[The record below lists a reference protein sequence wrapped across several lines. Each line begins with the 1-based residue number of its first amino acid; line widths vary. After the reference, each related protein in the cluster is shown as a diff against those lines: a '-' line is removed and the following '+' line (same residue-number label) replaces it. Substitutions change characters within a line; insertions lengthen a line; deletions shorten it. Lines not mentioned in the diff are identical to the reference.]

1 MIAIVFLLGL
11 LAVTIFAAATGTE
24 TLPIAEILMLVGIF
38 VLFFG
43 SGVYIAAVLGIL
55 GVLIGFLFSDRPWW
69 AFMGQTLWGPSSN
82 FVLVAVPLFLLMG
95 EILLRA
101 GLSDRAATDAGRRRC
116 EIPG

>member
-69 AFMGQTLWGPSSN
+69 AFMGQTITFRFTLSLSPII
-82 FVLVAVPLFLLMG
+82 FRRLPVRTCAVW
-95 EILLRA
+95 
-101 GLSDRAATDAGRRRC
+101 
-116 EIPG
+116 